1 MLRLAAATTMAFV
14 LLCAVA
20 VARTVDV
27 PSRLGAVIPKAHDSG
42 LVVLLP
48 SRMDLDYR
56 SGGRIY
62 AEGDGDE
69 KLGTYSL
76 ELSGAKDCGG
86 ANACFLADFLGAK
99 GAKLGYKTTN
109 VKLALGMRGHYKAQT
124 CGASCSPPSI
134 AWIQKGVRYE
144 IQAKAVGGRKAFVAM
159 ANSAINAGNR
169 K

>member
-1 MLRLAAATTMAFV
+1 MLRLAAAIMMAFV

-27 PSRLGAVIPKAHDSG
+27 PTRLAAVIPAAHDSG

-48 SRMDLDYR
+48 TSMNLDY
-56 SGGRIY
+56 GGKVY
-62 AEGDGDE
+62 ADGDGDRR
-69 KLGTYSL
+69 LGTYTM

-86 ANACFLADFLGAK
+86 ANACFLAEFLGAK

-109 VKLALGMRGHYKAQT
+109 VKLALDMKGYYKGLS

-144 IQAKAVGGRKAFVAM
+144 IQAKALGGKKAFVAM
-159 ANSAINAGNR
+159 ANSAITAGNR
-169 K
+169 R

>member
-1 MLRLAAATTMAFV
+1 MLRLVAMTTLAFV

-27 PSRLGAVIPKAHDSG
+27 PARLGAVIPEAHDSG

-48 SRMDLDYR
+48 SRMNLDYE
-56 SGGRIY
+56 SGGKIY
-62 AEGDGDE
+62 AEGDGD
-69 KLGTYSL
+69 KRLGTYAL
-76 ELSGAKDCGG
+76 QLSGAKGCGG

-109 VKLALGMRGHYKAQT
+109 VKLALGMKGYYKAGS

-144 IQAKAVGGRKAFVAM
+144 IQAKALGGKQAFVAM

>member
-1 MLRLAAATTMAFV
+1 MLRLVAAIMMAFV

-27 PSRLGAVIPKAHDSG
+27 PTRLAAVIPAAHDSG

-48 SRMDLDYR
+48 ATMNLDY
-56 SGGRIY
+56 GGKVY
-62 AEGDGDE
+62 ADGDGDRRR
-69 KLGTYSL
+69 GTYTM

-86 ANACFLADFLGAK
+86 ANACFLAEFLGAK
-99 GAKLGYKTTN
+99 GAKLGYKATN
-109 VKLALGMRGHYKAQT
+109 VKLVLGMKGYYKALS

-144 IQAKAVGGRKAFVAM
+144 IQAKALGGKQAFVAM
-159 ANSAINAGNR
+159 ANSAITAGSR
-169 K
+169 G

>member
-1 MLRLAAATTMAFV
+1 MLRLVAATTMAFV

-20 VARTVDV
+20 AARAVDV
-27 PSRLGAVIPKAHDSG
+27 PARLASVIPQAHDSG

-48 SRMDLDYR
+48 SSMSLDYKK
-56 SGGRIY
+56 GGKLY
-62 AEGDGDE
+62 AEGDGDQ
-69 KLGTYSL
+69 KLGTYAMQ
-76 ELSGAKDCGG
+76 LSAVKGCGG

-99 GAKLGYKTTN
+99 GVKLGYKTTN
-109 VKLALGMRGHYKAQT
+109 VKLALGMKGYYKALS

-144 IQAKAVGGRKAFVAM
+144 IQAKALGGKKAFVGM
-159 ANSAINAGNR
+159 ANSAITAGNR